1 MFKKKAV
8 LGVVAA
14 CGFLISGVS
23 FASVNPIIATNSQV
37 GISFVD
43 TQSNYSEDIKSPSGA
58 DVENGMLPGFKLQ
71 ASDNFNLFG
80 IHNWYASTSYRH
92 DSGQVQYAEGSSFTS
107 STHVGNMIR
116 AKLGK
121 TFFLNSDMAVTP
133 YVFGGYRWW
142 DRTVPN
148 GVAAPEYYSNGYVGL
163 GGMFQ
168 IAATKRLVLSAN
180 AGYGE
185 VIGAGV
191 TGMVNPQLT
200 ELYHGLPSKVSFN
213 LASRPYYTFGLGAN
227 YRINKR
233 LHLFVNADY
242 TDFMYGGSQ
251 VNAYPVTTWWGA
263 HGVDTLREPSS
274 QTSQMSVGIGLG
286 YSFA

>member
-8 LGVVAA
+8 LGVVAT

-58 DVENGMLPGFKLQ
+58 DVENVMLPGFKLQ
-71 ASDNFNLFG
+71 SSDNFNLFG
-80 IHNWYASTSYRH
+80 IHNWYASASYRH

-107 STHVGNMIR
+107 STHVENMIR

-121 TFFLNSDMAVTP
+121 TFFLNSGMAVTP
-133 YVFGGYRWW
+133 YVFGGYRWC

-148 GVAAPEYYSNGYVGL
+148 GVAAPEHYSNGYVGL

-213 LASRPYYTFGLGAN
+213 LETSTT
-227 YRINKR
+227 NK
-233 LHLFVNADY
+233 H
-242 TDFMYGGSQ
+242 Q
-251 VNAYPVTTWWGA
+251 P
-263 HGVDTLREPSS
+263 PSS
-274 QTSQMSVGIGLG
+274 LCYTIMK
-286 YSFA
+286 SFLWRIRRE